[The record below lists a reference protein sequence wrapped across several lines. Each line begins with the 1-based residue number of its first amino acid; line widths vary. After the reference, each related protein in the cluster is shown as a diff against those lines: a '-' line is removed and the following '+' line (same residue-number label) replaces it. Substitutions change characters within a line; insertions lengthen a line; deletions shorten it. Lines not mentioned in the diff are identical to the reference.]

1 MDEPK
6 RAKSG
11 PDGAVNTSA
20 AQALA
25 NVLSA
30 DIPRSDAYA
39 MATGYLW
46 AKTRKEPLLASR
58 GQSPH
63 EGGFLARLR
72 TKQQCLVATRAK
84 QS

>member
-46 AKTRKEPLLASR
+46 AKTRKEPLLALANVVALAYKEGTHPVTGGGD
-58 GQSPH
+58 GQ
-63 EGGFLARLR
+63 
-72 TKQQCLVATRAK
+72 
-84 QS
+84 